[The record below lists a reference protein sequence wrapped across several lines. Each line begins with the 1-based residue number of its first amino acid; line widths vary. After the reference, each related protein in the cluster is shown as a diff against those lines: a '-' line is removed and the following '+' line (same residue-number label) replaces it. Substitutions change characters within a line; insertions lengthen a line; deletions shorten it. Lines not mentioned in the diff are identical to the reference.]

1 MTPPRWLFWHRRD
14 LRLADNLGLAAA
26 AATTPAVTGVVVL
39 DPAELAAV
47 QQAPARLW
55 FLAESLRELAGR
67 WRAAGSRLVILQGDP
82 VELLPRLTAAT
93 GAAVVAWN
101 RGVEPSERERD
112 RRVAAALQGDGVKV
126 LVDWDQLLVPPETIL
141 TGAGDPYRV
150 YGPFLRNWRGQVERR
165 AAAGELD
172 PRPAPRELLDLDP
185 AALPRPEL
193 WAALP
198 LLESV
203 PGAGQLAAIAAGGAG
218 GGEAGSGE
226 AGDKGTVRVRHG
238 ESDGGYHPS
247 THPREAS
254 EADRSESRR
263 APEAELA
270 EVRSGRLSDAGAEL
284 AQAPFPGADL
294 CPCRPGEAAALAQLE
309 AFADGQALPSYEQG
323 RNLPGEAGTSALSA
337 ALRFG
342 TLSPRQAW
350 AAAAVARFAARSDE
364 ALASI
369 TVWEQ
374 ELCWREFYQQA
385 LFHFPELADGPYRP
399 QWRHFPWENDPQRL
413 AAWQQGLTGM
423 PIVDAAMRQL
433 VESGWMHNRPRMIVA
448 SYLVKDLICDWRL
461 GERFFMEHLVDG
473 DLAANNGGW
482 QWSASSGMDPKPL
495 RIFNPATQAA
505 KFDPE
510 ATYIR
515 TWLPELAHVAT
526 ADLISGHIGALE
538 RRGYPEP
545 IVDHKLQQARFKA
558 LYAGLPRG

>member
-26 AATTPAVTGVVVL
+26 ATTTPAVTGVVVL
-39 DPAELAAV
+39 DPTELAAV

-55 FLAESLRELAGR
+55 FLAASLRDLSAR
-67 WRAAGSRLVILQGDP
+67 WRAAGSRLLILQGDP
-82 VELLPRLTAAT
+82 VLLLPRLAAAT
-93 GAAVVAWN
+93 GAAVMTWN
-101 RGVEPSERERD
+101 RGVEPAERERD

-172 PRPAPRELLDLDP
+172 LRPAPRELLDLDP

-198 LLESV
+198 LLEAV
-203 PGAGQLAAIAAGGAG
+203 PTTARLAAMAMGGGDATGKDHASTRLPQASGALRSEASGAPSARPPDASAGQRPDAAA
-218 GGEAGSGE
+218 E
-226 AGDKGTVRVRHG
+226 
-238 ESDGGYHPS
+238 
-247 THPREAS
+247 
-254 EADRSESRR
+254 R
-263 APEAELA
+263 AQEPF
-270 EVRSGRLSDAGAEL
+270 AGA
-284 AQAPFPGADL
+284 AL

-309 AFADGQALPSYEQG
+309 AFTDGPALARYDEG

-350 AAAAVARFAARSDE
+350 AAASVARFAARSDE

-399 QWRHFPWENDPQRL
+399 QWRHFPWENDSKRL
-413 AAWQQGLTGM
+413 AAWQNGLTGM

-505 KFDPE
+505 KFDAE

-526 ADLISGHIGALE
+526 ADLISGQIAPLE
-538 RRGYPEP
+538 RRGYPAP
-545 IVDHKLQQARFKA
+545 IVDHRQQQARFKA
-558 LYAGLPRG
+558 IYAALPRG

>member
-26 AATTPAVTGVVVL
+26 AAATPAVTGVVVL
-39 DPAELAAV
+39 DPAELAAL
-47 QQAPARLW
+47 QQAPARRW

-82 VELLPRLTAAT
+82 LRLLPRLAAAT
-93 GAAVVAWN
+93 GASVVAWN
-101 RGVEPSERERD
+101 RGVEPAERERD

-165 AAAGELD
+165 VAAGELE
-172 PRPAPRELLDLDP
+172 PLPAPRELLDLDP
-185 AALPRPEL
+185 GALPRPEL

-198 LLESV
+198 MLKSPPTAERL
-203 PGAGQLAAIAAGGAG
+203 AGIAADGAG
-218 GGEAGSGE
+218 G
-226 AGDKGTVRVRHG
+226 DPGTVRDRHG
-238 ESDGGYHPS
+238 ASSENHHPS
-247 THPREAS
+247 AQPRETG
-254 EADRSESRR
+254 EAAR
-263 APEAELA
+263 AQSLPTAA
-270 EVRSGRLSDAGAEL
+270 APATGAQE
-284 AQAPFPGADL
+284 PFTGADL

-309 AFADGQALPSYEQG
+309 AFADGGGLAGYGEG
-323 RNLPGEAGTSALSA
+323 RNLPGEAGTSTLSA

-545 IVDHKLQQARFKA
+545 IVDHKLQQAHFKA

>member
-1 MTPPRWLFWHRRD
+1 MAPERWLFWHRRD

-26 AATTPAVTGVVVL
+26 AAATPAVTGVFVL
-39 DPAELAAV
+39 DPAILSGPLM
-47 QQAPARLW
+47 APARVW
-55 FLAESLRELAGR
+55 FLCESLRELADR
-67 WRAAGSRLVILQGDP
+67 WRAAGSRLLILRGEPAD
-82 VELLPRLTAAT
+82 LIPRAARAV
-93 GAAVVAWN
+93 GATVVAWN
-101 RGVEPSERERD
+101 REVEPCSRD
-112 RRVAAALQGDGVKV
+112 RDRQVAAALQALGTRV
-126 LVDWDQLLVPPETIL
+126 LVDWDQLLVAPEAIC

-150 YGPFLRNWRGQVERR
+150 YGPFLRNWRSQVQGRSGGLEPV
-165 AAAGELD
+165 AAPTG
-172 PRPAPRELLDLDP
+172 LLDLDP
-185 AALPRPEL
+185 AALPAERAPL

-198 LLESV
+198 RLEA
-203 PGAGQLAAIAAGGAG
+203 PP
-218 GGEAGSGE
+218 
-226 AGDKGTVRVRHG
+226 T
-238 ESDGGYHPS
+238 
-247 THPREAS
+247 
-254 EADRSESRR
+254 AD
-263 APEAELA
+263 ELGFSFA
-270 EVRSGRLSDAGAEL
+270 
-284 AQAPFPGADL
+284 GADL
-294 CPCRPGEAAALAQLE
+294 CPCRPGEAAALAQLQ
-309 AFADGQALPSYEQG
+309 AFADGGVNGGPLAAYEPG
-323 RNLPGEAGTSALSA
+323 RNVPGEAGTSGLSA
-337 ALRFG
+337 ALSFG

-350 AAAAVARFAARSDE
+350 AAAQGARALARSEE
-364 ALASI
+364 ALSSI
-369 TVWEQ
+369 GVWEQ
-374 ELCWREFYQQA
+374 ELAWREFYQQA

-413 AAWQQGLTGM
+413 AAWQEGLTGM

-526 ADLISGHIGALE
+526 ADLISGRIGALE
-538 RRGYPEP
+538 RRGYPEA

-558 LYAGLPRG
+558 MHAALPRG

>member
-26 AATTPAVTGVVVL
+26 AAATPAVTGVVVL

-47 QQAPARLW
+47 LEAPARRW
-55 FLAESLRELAGR
+55 FLAESLGELSAR
-67 WRAAGSRLVILQGDP
+67 WQAAGGRLLILQGDP
-82 VELLPRLTAAT
+82 VLLLPRLAAAA
-93 GAAVVAWN
+93 GASVVTWN
-101 RGVEPSERERD
+101 RGVEPAERERD

-172 PRPAPRELLDLDP
+172 LRPAPRELLDLDS

-198 LLESV
+198 LLAAV
-203 PGAGQLAAIAAGGAG
+203 PTANGALRSEARGTRPPEPATGGAAG
-218 GGEAGSGE
+218 
-226 AGDKGTVRVRHG
+226 
-238 ESDGGYHPS
+238 
-247 THPREAS
+247 
-254 EADRSESRR
+254 R
-263 APEAELA
+263 AE
-270 EVRSGRLSDAGAEL
+270 
-284 AQAPFPGADL
+284 APFAGADL

-309 AFADGQALPSYEQG
+309 AFADGQALPSYEEG

-350 AAAAVARFAARSDE
+350 AAASVARFAARSDE

-399 QWRHFPWENDPQRL
+399 QWRHFPWENDPKRL
-413 AAWQQGLTGM
+413 AAWQDGLTGM

-448 SYLVKDLICDWRL
+448 SYLVKDLVCDWRL

-526 ADLISGHIGALE
+526 ADLISGRIGALE

>member
-1 MTPPRWLFWHRRD
+1 MRP
-14 LRLADNLGLAAA
+14 
-26 AATTPAVTGVVVL
+26 
-39 DPAELAAV
+39 
-47 QQAPARLW
+47 
-55 FLAESLRELAGR
+55 
-67 WRAAGSRLVILQGDP
+67 
-82 VELLPRLTAAT
+82 
-93 GAAVVAWN
+93 
-101 RGVEPSERERD
+101 
-112 RRVAAALQGDGVKV
+112 
-126 LVDWDQLLVPPETIL
+126 
-141 TGAGDPYRV
+141 
-150 YGPFLRNWRGQVERR
+150 
-165 AAAGELD
+165 GE
-172 PRPAPRELLDLDP
+172 
-185 AALPRPEL
+185 
-193 WAALP
+193 
-198 LLESV
+198 
-203 PGAGQLAAIAAGGAG
+203 AGGA
-218 GGEAGSGE
+218 
-226 AGDKGTVRVRHG
+226 
-238 ESDGGYHPS
+238 PS
-247 THPREAS
+247 ADAS
-254 EADRSESRR
+254 ANADLWTIR
-263 APEAELA
+263 A
-270 EVRSGRLSDAGAEL
+270 
-284 AQAPFPGADL
+284 FNGADL
-294 CPCRPGEAAALAQLE
+294 CPCRPGEAAAQAQLE
-309 AFADGQALPSYEQG
+309 AFADGPALARYDEG
-323 RNLPGEAGTSALSA
+323 RNLPGEAGTTALSA

-413 AAWQQGLTGM
+413 AAWQEGLTGM

-495 RIFNPATQAA
+495 RIFNPSTQAA

-526 ADLISGHIGALE
+526 ADLISGQIAPLE
-538 RRGYPEP
+538 RRGYPAP
-545 IVDHKLQQARFKA
+545 IVDHRQQQARFKA
-558 LYAGLPRG
+558 IYAALPRG

>member
-1 MTPPRWLFWHRRD
+1 M
-14 LRLADNLGLAAA
+14 
-26 AATTPAVTGVVVL
+26 
-39 DPAELAAV
+39 
-47 QQAPARLW
+47 
-55 FLAESLRELAGR
+55 
-67 WRAAGSRLVILQGDP
+67 
-82 VELLPRLTAAT
+82 
-93 GAAVVAWN
+93 
-101 RGVEPSERERD
+101 
-112 RRVAAALQGDGVKV
+112 
-126 LVDWDQLLVPPETIL
+126 
-141 TGAGDPYRV
+141 
-150 YGPFLRNWRGQVERR
+150 
-165 AAAGELD
+165 
-172 PRPAPRELLDLDP
+172 
-185 AALPRPEL
+185 
-193 WAALP
+193 
-198 LLESV
+198 
-203 PGAGQLAAIAAGGAG
+203 
-218 GGEAGSGE
+218 
-226 AGDKGTVRVRHG
+226 
-238 ESDGGYHPS
+238 
-247 THPREAS
+247 
-254 EADRSESRR
+254 
-263 APEAELA
+263 
-270 EVRSGRLSDAGAEL
+270 
-284 AQAPFPGADL
+284 
-294 CPCRPGEAAALAQLE
+294 
-309 AFADGQALPSYEQG
+309 
-323 RNLPGEAGTSALSA
+323 
-337 ALRFG
+337 
-342 TLSPRQAW
+342 
-350 AAAAVARFAARSDE
+350 ARFAARSDE

-413 AAWQQGLTGM
+413 AAWQDGLTGM

-526 ADLISGHIGALE
+526 ADLISGRIGALE

-545 IVDHKLQQARFKA
+545 IVDHKAQQARFKA